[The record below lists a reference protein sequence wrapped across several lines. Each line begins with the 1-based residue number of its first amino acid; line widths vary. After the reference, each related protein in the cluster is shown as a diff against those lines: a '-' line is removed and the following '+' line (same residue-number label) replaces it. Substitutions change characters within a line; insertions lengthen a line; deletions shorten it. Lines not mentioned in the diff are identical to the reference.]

1 MNTTTTL
8 DVGGAQLTVATESL
22 FSAWLEKNLG
32 ISTQPAAPQPVQPAP
47 AEGERYVGT
56 IIRADGTGH
65 HIYRLP
71 LERGKKMK
79 WAKALD
85 YAKEKGAELPDRVE
99 SALMYATREEGEYE
113 PEWHWTRDQHAG
125 SVVYAWCQLFDGGG
139 QYFSHKDGAYRVV
152 LVRRVAI
159 QSFSH

>member
-1 MNTTTTL
+1 MNTTTL

-22 FSAWLEKNLG
+22 FRAWLEKNLG
-32 ISTQPAAPQPVQPAP
+32 ITQPAAPQPVQPAP
-47 AEGERYVGT
+47 AEGERYVVT

-79 WAKALD
+79 WAKALE

-99 SALMYATREEGEYE
+99 GALLFATREEDEYE
-113 PEWHWTRDQHAG
+113 PEWYWTREQHAG
-125 SVVYAWCQLFDGGG
+125 NDACAWCQTFAGGTQDG
-139 QYFSHKDGAYRVV
+139 YRKDDGYRVV

>member
-1 MNTTTTL
+1 MNTTTL
-8 DVGGAQLTVATESL
+8 DVGGAQLTVATEAL
-22 FSAWLEKNLG
+22 FRAWLEKNLG
-32 ISTQPAAPQPVQPAP
+32 IPQPAAPQPIQPAP
-47 AEGERYVGT
+47 GEGERYVGT

-71 LERGKKMK
+71 IERGKKMK
-79 WAKALD
+79 WAKAME

-99 SALMYATREEGEYE
+99 GALMYATREDGEYE
-113 PEWHWTRDQHAG
+113 PEWYWTREQHAG
-125 SVVYAWCQLFDGGG
+125 YVDYAWCQDFGGGG
-139 QYFSHKDGAYRVV
+139 QGDDRKDGDCRVV